1 MTAPLLEVRD
11 LRVRF
16 DGDDGSVS
24 AVNGVSFA
32 VAPGEALALVGESGS
47 GKSVSMLSVMGL
59 LPPVARVEA
68 GEVLWRGRDLLRLSE
83 RELQGVR
90 GREVAMVYQDPQSSL
105 NPALTVGTQL
115 TMVLRHHLGLG
126 RRAARARAAELL
138 ALVGIPEPQRRLDEY
153 PHRFSGGQR
162 QRILIALAL
171 ACDPR
176 LLIADEPTTA
186 LDVTI
191 QAQILDLVRR
201 LREQL
206 EMAIVWITHD
216 LGVVAGLVDRVAVM
230 YGGTIVEEAPVR
242 ELFAAP
248 SHPYTVGLLA
258 AMPRLDEPRSARLR
272 SIPGAPQSLAAPPVA
287 CPFAPRCEWA
297 VARCSEELPAL
308 RPAGPLARAAC
319 HRADEVRARTE
330 ATVTR

>member
-1 MTAPLLEVRD
+1 MTAQLLEVRD

-59 LPPVARVEA
+59 LPPAAQVEQ
-68 GEVLWRGRDLLRLSE
+68 GEVLWRGRDLLRLKE

-90 GREVAMVYQDPQSSL
+90 GREIAMVYQDPQSSL

-115 TMVLRHHLGLG
+115 TMVLRHHMRLG
-126 RRAARARAAELL
+126 RRDARARAAELL
-138 ALVGIPEPQRRLDEY
+138 ALVGIPEPRRRLDEY

-258 AMPRLDEPRSARLR
+258 AMPRLEEPRSARLR
-272 SIPGAPQSLAAPPVA
+272 SIPGAPQSLAAPPAA

-297 VARCSEELPAL
+297 VARCAEELPAL

-330 ATVTR
+330 ATVAR